1 MIKSEEEEVVSLRDE
16 LVFVGLYTD
25 LLKVRF
31 PEGFDVTIDVPEDK
45 MARFVPPCS
54 IQLLIENATK
64 HNAVGPDNPLTV
76 KVEIMDDNVRVS
88 NNLVPKMTQSPS
100 TGLGQ
105 KYIRQLYMDMSG
117 KQIGIEQTED
127 EYCVTLPLL

>member
-1 MIKSEEEEVVSLRDE
+1 
-16 LVFVGLYTD
+16 
-25 LLKVRF
+25 
-31 PEGFDVTIDVPEDK
+31 

-64 HNAVGPDNPLTV
+64 HNAVNTDNPLIVHV
-76 KVEIMDDNVRVS
+76 KEVDGNIKVS
-88 NNLVPKMTQSPS
+88 NNIVPKVTKSPS

-117 KQIGIEQTED
+117 KQIEIESTET
-127 EYCVTLPLL
+127 EYSVTLPLL